1 MRPGFFSPDYDRR
14 ETNRP
19 DAMSIS
25 AQDVKKLRDA
35 TGVGMMDCK
44 KALEETDGDFEAAV
58 DLLRKKGQKVAAK
71 RAEKEA
77 DEGLIVTQLS
87 DDERTGAIVEVNCET
102 DFVARNDD
110 FQTFADNIGTI
121 VLEEQPDDVD
131 ALLELDYNGETVEKE
146 LGAITGRIG
155 EKIAIRRFDV
165 LTSEDGQIV
174 SYVHPGSKLGVLVE
188 ISGDGD
194 VDEAGRDVAMQI
206 AALDPIGVSRDDV
219 PEDVVER
226 EREIAKDAAINEGK
240 PEHVIDNIVNGKV
253 ERFFEDNVL
262 LEQAFVKDSSKSV
275 QERIDE
281 AEIDVK
287 RFTRYALGD

>member
-1 MRPGFFSPDYDRR
+1 
-14 ETNRP
+14 
-19 DAMSIS
+19 MSIS

-44 KALEETDGDFEAAV
+44 KALEETDGDFDAAV

-87 DDERTGAIVEVNCET
+87 DDQRTGAIVEVNCET

-110 FQTFADNIGTI
+110 FQTFAETIGAI
-121 VLEEQPDDVD
+121 VLEERPDDID

-155 EKIAIRRFDV
+155 EKIAIRRFD
-165 LTSEDGQIV
+165 LLESDDGQIV

-188 ISGDGD
+188 VNGDGE
-194 VDEAGRDVAMQI
+194 VGEAGRDVAMQI

-219 PEDVVER
+219 PEEVVER

-275 QERIDE
+275 QERIEE
-281 AEIDVK
+281 AGVGVK